1 MTSAPPLSSV
11 SLSSLAGYSPPLT
24 DIDLLLSSGGGDGG
38 DSPGSLQPDLS
49 DINLLALSNATPP
62 LSDIDL
68 LLNSGGGDGGDS
80 PGSLQPDLSDI
91 SLLALSNATPPLSD
105 IDLLLSSGGG
115 DGGDSPG
122 SLQPDLSDINLLAL
136 SNATPPLSDIDL
148 LLGSGDGGDSPG
160 APQPDL
166 SDINLLALSNA
177 TPPLS
182 DIDLL
187 QLGVG
192 GGDTGSAPPLD
203 GIDLSSVWIAAPDL
217 ASIDLLALSPGPS
230 TGVTGS
236 GSATL
241 RVLASGQ
248 GGGRAMGAGSVLI
261 GFGAEG
267 EGSRPPAG
275 SSVVGFSVS
284 SYGLHGSGGA
294 GSSVAGVEA
303 FGTGYLDWLS
313 VLPPISLQE
322 VYRLVITGE
331 ADGLP
336 DLHIG
341 GISSWQAT
349 NQSGGRSSYL
359 QAVIPAA
366 DSIID
371 DIADR
376 KNGFLVI
383 QKGYR
388 TSDGSA
394 RYEEILRSRFDNLRP
409 DRGQRALTVT
419 VSGYMPGRP
428 LFSGSR
434 TLTGIR
440 SISTQNGKRRVRCDV
455 DLFLQPGM
463 NVEALGDSFVAS
475 FINYYVSSADKFCEV
490 GER

>member
-1 MTSAPPLSSV
+1 MSAPPFY
-11 SLSSLAGYSPPLT
+11 A
-24 DIDLLLSSGGGDGG
+24 IDLVAI
-38 DSPGSLQPDLS
+38 PDY
-49 DINLLALSNATPP
+49 APP
-62 LSDIDL
+62 FSAIDL
-68 LLNSGGGDGGDS
+68 TAGAPTGEGVTFLGFSVAGEAVV
-80 PGSLQPDLSDI
+80 PY
-91 SLLALSNATPPLSD
+91 
-105 IDLLLSSGGG
+105 
-115 DGGDSPG
+115 
-122 SLQPDLSDINLLAL
+122 
-136 SNATPPLSDIDL
+136 
-148 LLGSGDGGDSPG
+148 LGSGIVTLEFEASG
-160 APQPDL
+160 AGELPT
-166 SDINLLALSNA
+166 A
-177 TPPLS
+177 
-182 DIDLL
+182 
-187 QLGVG
+187 
-192 GGDTGSAPPLD
+192 GSVPLD
-203 GIDLSSVWIAAPDL
+203 FSVN
-217 ASIDLLALSPGPS
+217 
-230 TGVTGS
+230 
-236 GSATL
+236 
-241 RVLASGQ
+241 
-248 GGGRAMGAGSVLI
+248 GAGSH
-261 GFGAEG
+261 GFVGQ
-267 EGSRPPAG
+267 GSTQIAL
-275 SSVVGFSVS
+275 SVS
-284 SYGLHGSGGA
+284 
-294 GSSVAGVEA
+294 
-303 FGTGYLDWLS
+303 GTGYQDWLS
-313 VLPPISLQE
+313 LLPPISLQE

-376 KNGFLVI
+376 QNGFLVI

-388 TSDGSA
+388 TSDGST

-463 NVEALGDSFVAS
+463 TVEVLGDSFVAS
-475 FINYYVSSADKFCEV
+475 FINYYVSDSDKFCEV